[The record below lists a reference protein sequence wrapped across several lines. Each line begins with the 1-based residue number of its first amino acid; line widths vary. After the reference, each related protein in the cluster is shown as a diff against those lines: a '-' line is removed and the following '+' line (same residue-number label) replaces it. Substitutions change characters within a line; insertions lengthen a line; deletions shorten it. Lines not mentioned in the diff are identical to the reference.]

1 MVHGAC
7 EGTPV
12 GQNDRLPTSHPA
24 RAAPPDSP
32 DPLSHSASP
41 GAEPPAHHSGAAG
54 GAAGPPARSPSGAQD
69 GANSTCCLLLPGLGK
84 AKVTPVL
91 PYHTAVPCV
100 EQAGHRAW
108 HALLNKGS
116 DSIRR
121 SGAHRGQGR
130 WPSVYKAVPT
140 PSMRRRE
147 PEGKGVLI
155 YQDPQPPECRPAR
168 ARPPHS
174 RHPWACSSAPPG
186 PTSDGRLE
194 VAMAAYG
201 GKSRLLVKATGSSV
215 TTGVR
220 RAPLHATGH
229 ATGMTMQST

>member
-1 MVHGAC
+1 M
-7 EGTPV
+7 TSSRPPTLLT
-12 GQNDRLPTSHPA
+12 LPPQM
-24 RAAPPDSP
+24 PP

-54 GAAGPPARSPSGAQD
+54 GAAGPPAWSPLGAQD
-69 GANSTCCLLLPGLGK
+69 GAISTCCLLLPGLGK

-108 HALLNKGS
+108 HALLDKGS

-155 YQDPQPPECRPAR
+155 YQAPPAPRMQACKGQTTS
-168 ARPPHS
+168 RPPPLGLQQ
-174 RHPWACSSAPPG
+174 R
-186 PTSDGRLE
+186 PTRTHL
-194 VAMAAYG
+194 
-201 GKSRLLVKATGSSV
+201 
-215 TTGVR
+215 
-220 RAPLHATGH
+220 
-229 ATGMTMQST
+229 